1 MRMRMRMR
9 MKMKMKMKTDQVSR
23 LSQAVLQ
30 QSLHSGANS
39 LGQGRIPKGQGF
51 SPELGIWVAQHD
63 QQGWSQ
69 HSMHSRAQL
78 PCTTQDLKVLLA
90 AV

>member
-1 MRMRMRMR
+1 MER
-9 MKMKMKMKTDQVSR
+9 KMKMKRKTDQVSR

-30 QSLHSGANS
+30 QSLQSEAYS
-39 LGQGRIPKGQGF
+39 LGQGRIPKGQSF
-51 SPELGIWVAQHD
+51 SPQLGIWVAQHD

-78 PCTTQDLKVLLA
+78 PCTAQDLKVLLA